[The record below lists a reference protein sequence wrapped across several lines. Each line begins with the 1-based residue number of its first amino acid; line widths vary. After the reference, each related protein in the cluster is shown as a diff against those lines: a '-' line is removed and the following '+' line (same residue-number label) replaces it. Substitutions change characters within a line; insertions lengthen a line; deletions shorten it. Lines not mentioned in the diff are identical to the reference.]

1 MPNTVLADSVTSLA
15 PGPKPGVMDMA
26 KSIMGRREDVIVS
39 YLKLWHTY
47 GDVARVKAGPMT
59 IHQFVRP
66 EHIRHIMVS
75 HVDNYP
81 KGVSH
86 DKLRIALGN
95 GILTS
100 DGPFWTRQRKLMQ
113 PTYTPKGVAVY
124 ADIMA
129 DATEKMLARWQ
140 NLPQDAD
147 PLAVNGEMMH
157 LAMSIISRSMF
168 GIDISDNYADAGDAL
183 LGILEYAASTSMS
196 FIDPPLY
203 VPTAKNRRFKQ
214 AISTIDEFLYGIID
228 ERLQMPLGEDLLS
241 LLISARD
248 EEGNAMDRKQLRDE
262 VLITFFAGHET
273 TANLLTWTLVML
285 SRHPLVRE
293 RLHAELETVL
303 NGRTPT
309 LEDVSNLVYTR
320 RVIDEALR
328 LYAPVAVMG
337 RDPLAD
343 DEIDGYH
350 IPAGSLV
357 TVTPY
362 ITHRHPEFWHNPEAF
377 DPERFTPEEAAKRP
391 RYAYY
396 PFGAGPRIC
405 IGQHFALLEAVLA
418 LATIAQRFELQLVP
432 GLRIEAQFV
441 GTMRP
446 NRDVLMMLQAR

>member
-1 MPNTVLADSVTSLA
+1 MLKTILA
-15 PGPKPGVMDMA
+15 PGPQPTMMDMA
-26 KSIMGRREDVIVS
+26 RTIMGRREDVVSS

-47 GDVARVKAGPMT
+47 GDVARVKAGPM
-59 IHQFVRP
+59 IVHQFVRP

-86 DKLRIALGN
+86 DKLRVALGN

-113 PTYTPKGVAVY
+113 PTYTPKGVAVF
-124 ADIMA
+124 ADIMV
-129 DATEKMLARWQ
+129 DATEKMLAEWCNR
-140 NLPQDAD
+140 PQDAG
-147 PLAVNGEMMH
+147 PLAVNNEMMH

-168 GIDISDNYADAGDAL
+168 GIDISDKYADAGDAL
-183 LGILEYAASTSMS
+183 LGILEYATSTSMS

-203 VPTAKNRRFKQ
+203 MPTAKNRRFKQ
-214 AISTIDEFLYGIID
+214 ALHTIDEFLYGIID
-228 ERLQMPLGEDLLS
+228 ERLQMPLADDLLS

-273 TANLLTWTLVML
+273 TANLLTWTWVML
-285 SRHPLVRE
+285 SKNPLVRE
-293 RLHAELETVL
+293 QLHAELEMVL
-303 NGRTPT
+303 NGRIPT
-309 LEDVSNLVYTR
+309 LEDLPNLVYTR
-320 RVIDEALR
+320 MVIDEALR
-328 LYAPVAVMG
+328 LYSPVAVMA

-343 DEIDGYH
+343 DEIDGYQ

-357 TVTPY
+357 TITPY

-377 DPERFTPEEAAKRP
+377 DPERFTEAEVAKRP

-418 LATIAQRFELQLVP
+418 LATVAQRFELQLVP
-432 GLRIEAQFV
+432 GLRIEAEFV

-446 NRDVLMMLQAR
+446 NRDVLMTLQER